1 MSEQTWPA
9 WMPEPPFAY
18 GHLGMVRDRYERAK
32 AADPALRRVVTRTA
46 TGPTPDFE
54 ALRPALHEAF
64 PLPEDDD
71 AEC

>member
-1 MSEQTWPA
+1 
-9 WMPEPPFAY
+9 MPKPPWWNK
-18 GHLGMVRDRYERAK
+18 RDDEWGDRDLLRWYERAK

-54 ALRPALHEAF
+54 ALRPRLDTVF
-64 PLPEDDD
+64 GGDDD